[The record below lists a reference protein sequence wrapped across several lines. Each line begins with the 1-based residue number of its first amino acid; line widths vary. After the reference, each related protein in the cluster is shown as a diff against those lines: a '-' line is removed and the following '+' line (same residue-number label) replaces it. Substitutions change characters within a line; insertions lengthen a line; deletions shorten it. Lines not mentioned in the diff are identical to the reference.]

1 MMKEMGEPD
10 EKNIPPVA
18 NNYQAKKQAGNGIRT
33 NKH

>member
-18 NNYQAKKQAGNGIRT
+18 NNCQAKKQVGNGIRT
-33 NKH
+33 SKH